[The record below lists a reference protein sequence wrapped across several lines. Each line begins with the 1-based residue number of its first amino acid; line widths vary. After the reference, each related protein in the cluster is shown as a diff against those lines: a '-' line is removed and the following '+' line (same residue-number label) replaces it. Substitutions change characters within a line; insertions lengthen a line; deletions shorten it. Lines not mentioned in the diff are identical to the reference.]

1 LQLLLL
7 VAQWLDVRELL
18 ELMLVNHQW
27 RSLLA
32 DPYPWKQALL
42 RRYCLRRLWCSHRA
56 IARLSN
62 KAPTGE
68 EFGR

>member
-1 LQLLLL
+1 MLQLLLL

-32 DPYPWKQALL
+32 DPHPWKQALL
-42 RRYCLRRLWCSHRA
+42 RRYCLMCSHRA

-62 KAPTGE
+62 KAPIGE
-68 EFGR
+68 ESGR

>member
-1 LQLLLL
+1 LLQLLLL

-32 DPYPWKQALL
+32 NPHPWKQALL
-42 RRYCLRRLWCSHRA
+42 RRYCLRRLWDWGEHR
-56 IARLSN
+56 L
-62 KAPTGE
+62 
-68 EFGR
+68 